1 MYFEEYLDHD
11 WLPVHEGALGLG
23 CNPIQPNLD
32 GESKTLN
39 FSCKKLQIAKCFAAL
54 FSE

>member
-1 MYFEEYLDHD
+1 MIDCLS
-11 WLPVHEGALGLG
+11 VHEGPLRQD